1 MNKNIKYL
9 LGGAAIF
16 VVGWTINKMV
26 KSTKNYKHAHNEGYK
41 CGKCI
46 NGFAECT
53 SKNEDKSLGD
63 KQMSIR
69 CGVSPNFL
77 IKKVV

>member
-9 LGGAAIF
+9 LGGGAIF

-46 NGFAECT
+46 NGFAECI
-53 SKNEDKSLGD
+53 SKNSDPNLGD
-63 KQMSIR
+63 NTMDIR
-69 CGVSPNFL
+69 CGVFPNFL
-77 IKKVV
+77 TNNV